1 MNVSS
6 VHEGSGKAFMKDL
19 YKKYSRLMYA
29 TALSMI
35 PDCQD
40 CEDIVQDAVESLCK
54 KVHTLMGLPAPAL
67 SVYIVYTVKNR
78 ARNFKRHQTVKD
90 KHVVAMANTSLEQI
104 EAPDPLPE
112 TRMELEEQ
120 VDALYRVWPELP
132 EQDRELLYRKYV
144 LRQKNEEL
152 SGFLHCKPD
161 SVRMRLTRA
170 KRKAAALMK
179 GDGRNDG
186 ARTLAGKI

>member
-1 MNVSS
+1 MIVFKVPTGDTN
-6 VHEGSGKAFMKDL
+6 GKTFMKDL
-19 YKKYSRLMYA
+19 YQTYSRLMYA
-29 TALSMI
+29 TVLRMI

-67 SVYIVYTVKNR
+67 PVYIVYTVKNR
-78 ARNFKRHQTVKD
+78 ARNFKRHQTVVD
-90 KHVVAMANTSLEQI
+90 RHIVPMTNPSLERL
-104 EAPDPLPE
+104 EAPDPPPE
-112 TRMELEEQ
+112 ARLELEEQ
-120 VDALYRVWPELP
+120 VNALYKVWPRLP

-144 LRQKNEEL
+144 LRQDNEEL
-152 SGFLHCKPD
+152 AEFLRCKPD

-179 GDGRNDG
+179 GDGSHDR
-186 ARTLAGKI
+186 ARTLA

>member
-1 MNVSS
+1 MIVFKVPTGDTN
-6 VHEGSGKAFMKDL
+6 GKAFMKDL
-19 YKKYSRLMYA
+19 YQTYSRLMYA
-29 TALSMI
+29 TVLRMI

-67 SVYIVYTVKNR
+67 TVYIVYTVKNR
-78 ARNFKRHQTVKD
+78 ARNFKRHQTVVD
-90 KHVVAMANTSLEQI
+90 RHIVPMANPSLERL
-104 EAPDPLPE
+104 EAPDPPPE
-112 TRMELEEQ
+112 ARLELEEQ
-120 VDALYRVWPELP
+120 VNALYKVWPRLP

-144 LRQKNEEL
+144 LRQDNEEL
-152 SGFLHCKPD
+152 AEFLRCKPD

-179 GDGRNDG
+179 GDGSHDR
-186 ARTLAGKI
+186 ARTLA

>member
-1 MNVSS
+1 MIVFT
-6 VHEGSGKAFMKDL
+6 VPAGDPSGKAFMKDL
-19 YKKYSRLMYA
+19 YQKYSRLMYA
-29 TALSMI
+29 TVLRMI

-78 ARNFKRHQTVKD
+78 ARNFQRHQTVVD
-90 KHVVAMANTSLEQI
+90 RHIVPIGNAGLERL
-104 EAPDPLPE
+104 ESPDPPPE
-112 TRMELEEQ
+112 TRLELEEQ
-120 VDALYRVWPELP
+120 MNALYRGWPQLP

-144 LRQKNEEL
+144 LRQDNEEL
-152 SGFLHCKPD
+152 AEFLRCKPD

-179 GDGRNDG
+179 GDESHDR
-186 ARTLAGKI
+186 ARTLA

>member
-1 MNVSS
+1 
-6 VHEGSGKAFMKDL
+6 MKDL
-19 YKKYSRLMYA
+19 YKTYSRLMYA
-29 TALSMI
+29 TVLRMI

-67 SVYIVYTVKNR
+67 TVYIVYTVKNR
-78 ARNFKRHQTVKD
+78 ARNFKRHQTVVE
-90 KHVVAMANTSLEQI
+90 KHIVPMANASLELL
-104 EAPDPLPE
+104 ESPDPPPE
-112 TRMELEEQ
+112 TKLELEER
-120 VDALYRVWPELP
+120 VNALYKAWFQLP

-144 LRQKNEEL
+144 LRQDNEEL
-152 SGFLHCKPD
+152 AEFLRCKPD

-179 GDGRNDG
+179 GDGSHDR
-186 ARTLAGKI
+186 ARTLA

>member
-1 MNVSS
+1 MIVFKVPTGDTN
-6 VHEGSGKAFMKDL
+6 GKAFMKDL
-19 YKKYSRLMYA
+19 YQTYSRLMYA
-29 TALSMI
+29 TVLRMI

-67 SVYIVYTVKNR
+67 TVYIVYTVKN
-78 ARNFKRHQTVKD
+78 NFKRRQTVVD
-90 KHVVAMANTSLEQI
+90 RHIIPMANPSLERL
-104 EAPDPLPE
+104 EAPDPPPE
-112 TRMELEEQ
+112 TKLELEER
-120 VDALYRVWPELP
+120 VNALYKAWSQLP

-144 LRQKNEEL
+144 LRQDNEEL
-152 SGFLHCKPD
+152 AEFLRCKPD

-179 GDGRNDG
+179 GDGSHDR
-186 ARTLAGKI
+186 ARTLA

>member
-1 MNVSS
+1 MIVFTVPAGDTN
-6 VHEGSGKAFMKDL
+6 GKAFMKDL

-29 TALSMI
+29 TVLRMI

-40 CEDIVQDAVESLCK
+40 SEDIVQDAVESLCK

-67 SVYIVYTVKNR
+67 PVYIVYTVKNR
-78 ARNFKRHQTVKD
+78 ARNFKRHQTVVD
-90 KHVVAMANTSLEQI
+90 RHIVPMTNPSLERL
-104 EAPDPLPE
+104 EAPDPPPE
-112 TRMELEEQ
+112 ARLELEEQ
-120 VDALYRVWPELP
+120 VNALYKVWRRLP

-144 LRQKNEEL
+144 LRQDNEEL
-152 SGFLHCKPD
+152 AEFLHCKPD

-179 GDGRNDG
+179 GDGSDDR
-186 ARTLAGKI
+186 ARTLA

>member
-1 MNVSS
+1 MIVFTVPAEDIN
-6 VHEGSGKAFMKDL
+6 GKTFMKDL

-29 TALSMI
+29 TVMRMI

-54 KVHTLMGLPAPAL
+54 KVHTLMGLPASAL
-67 SVYIVYTVKNR
+67 PVYIVYTVKNR
-78 ARNFKRHQTVKD
+78 ARNFKRRQTVVD
-90 KHVVAMANTSLEQI
+90 RHIIPMANPSLERL
-104 EAPDPLPE
+104 EAPDPPPE
-112 TRMELEEQ
+112 TKLELEER
-120 VDALYRVWPELP
+120 VNALYKAWSQLP

-144 LRQKNEEL
+144 LRQDNEEL
-152 SGFLHCKPD
+152 AEFLRCKPD

-179 GDGRNDG
+179 GDGSHDR
-186 ARTLAGKI
+186 ARTLA